1 MITSPDNGRIK
12 HLAELQ
18 NRSRLR
24 VTEGMFVSEGFKLFA
39 EAPDQFIKEI
49 YLRTDVRGALTESYE
64 KAPFSFRGEVWSK
77 IERLREM
84 GIPVEEVSERVFD
97 KVSQTDT
104 PQGILVLLRM
114 PSYTLED
121 LMPGDGKK
129 GILLILE
136 DIRDPGNLGT
146 MMRTAEGAGVC
157 GVLMSKGTADLF
169 NPKTVRA
176 TMGSLYRVPFRCEE
190 DLGETVRE
198 LKKKG
203 FRICAAHLEGSVPY
217 DRADY
222 GRCTGIMIGN
232 EANGLSDALTAEADI
247 RVRIPMEGQLE
258 SLNAS
263 VAAALLMYE
272 ARKE

>member
-114 PSYTLED
+114 PSYALED
-121 LMPGDGKK
+121 LMPGEGKK
-129 GILLILE
+129 GTLLILE

-157 GVLMSKGTADLF
+157 GVLMSKGTVDLF

-176 TMGSLYRVPFRCEE
+176 TMGSLYRVPFRYEE
-190 DLGETVRE
+190 DLGETVRG
-198 LKKKG
+198 LKEKG